1 MSGCCSKP
9 MPSRKSSDSGR
20 FHITLPATSA
30 NLGSAFDAAALALS
44 IFLKLSAKAAPA
56 FSIVAGGRDREICG
70 QLENHLIL
78 TTYREVLEKE
88 RKPLIPLALRI
99 ENEIPIGKGCGSS
112 AAARLAGVGLANH
125 FGGLR
130 WSDDRIVGE
139 VAGREH
145 HADNAA
151 ACWMGGLVIA
161 RMAGDGQAQM
171 ACITPK
177 GNWPLLL
184 AISDEVLPT
193 EEARGVLPEQY
204 SRTDVVANIQN
215 SMLLLAAFTEGRR
228 DWLASALADRIHQ
241 PYRSTLC
248 PLLPALQSLTGTQG
262 ISGVALS
269 GAGPSVLIFLNPRLN
284 VGNAR
289 KRIREHLKLRG
300 LSAQLI
306 TTRISTRG
314 GSPRS
319 RSPR

>member
-1 MSGCCSKP
+1 
-9 MPSRKSSDSGR
+9 MPLSNSDARR
-20 FHITLPATSA
+20 FQLTLPATSA

-44 IFLKLSAKAAPA
+44 IFLKLSARIAPE
-56 FSIVAGGRDREICG
+56 FSVTARGRDQEICG

-78 TTYREVLEKE
+78 NTYREVLKNES
-88 RKPLIPLALRI
+88 KPLVPLALRI

-139 VAGREH
+139 VARREH

-151 ACWMGGLVIA
+151 ACWMGGLAIA
-161 RMAGDGQAQM
+161 RMAADGHALM
-171 ACITPK
+171 ASITPR

-184 AISDEVLPT
+184 AISDEALPT

-204 SRTDVVANIQN
+204 SRPDVVANIQN
-215 SMLLLAAFTEGRR
+215 SMLLLAAFTEGRP
-228 DWLASALADRIHQ
+228 DLLASALADRIHQ

-248 PLLPALQSLTGTQG
+248 PLLPALQSLTGTKG

-269 GAGPSVLIFLNPRLN
+269 GAGPSVLIFLNPKLS
-284 VGNAR
+284 VSNAR
-289 KRIREHLKLRG
+289 KCVREHLRARG
-300 LSAQLI
+300 LSAQLVA
-306 TTRISTRG
+306 TRITARG
-314 GSPRS
+314 ASPTSQNRGRS
-319 RSPR
+319 LASR

>member
-1 MSGCCSKP
+1 
-9 MPSRKSSDSGR
+9 MPSSKSSEFGR

-44 IFLKLSAKAAPA
+44 IFLKLRAQAAPQ
-56 FSIVAGGRDREICG
+56 FSVVARGRDREICG
-70 QLENHLIL
+70 RLENHLIL
-78 TTYREVLEKE
+78 TTYREVLANEG
-88 RKPLIPLALRI
+88 KPLIPLALRI

-125 FGGLR
+125 FGGLG
-130 WSDDRIVGE
+130 WTDERIVGE
-139 VAGREH
+139 VARREH

-161 RMAGDGQAQM
+161 RMAADHQAQM

-184 AISDEVLPT
+184 VISDESLPT

-248 PLLPALQSLTGTQG
+248 PLLPALQSLTGTKG
-262 ISGVALS
+262 IAGVALS
-269 GAGPSVLIFLNPRLN
+269 GAGPSVLIFLHPKLN
-284 VGNAR
+284 ASSTR
-289 KRIREHLKLRG
+289 KRIREHLEQRALG
-300 LSAQLI
+300 AQLI
-306 TTRISTRG
+306 TTRITNRG

-319 RSPR
+319 PDLR

>member
-1 MSGCCSKP
+1 MS
-9 MPSRKSSDSGR
+9 SRKSSDSRR
-20 FHITLPATSA
+20 FHLTLPATSA

-44 IFLKLSAKAAPA
+44 IFLKLGAQAAPE
-56 FSIVAGGRDREICG
+56 FSVEARGRDREICG
-70 QLENHLIL
+70 RLENHLIL
-78 TTYREVLEKE
+78 TTYREVLECE
-88 RKPLIPLALRI
+88 RKPLIPLALCI
-99 ENEIPIGKGCGSS
+99 DNEIPIGRGCGSS

-139 VAGREH
+139 VARREQ

-161 RMAGDGQAQM
+161 RLASDGRAQM
-171 ACITPK
+171 ACLTPK

-184 AISDEVLPT
+184 VISEETLPT

-204 SRTDVVANIQN
+204 SRTDVVTNIQN

-248 PLLPALQSLTGTQG
+248 PLLPALQSLTGTKG

-269 GAGPSVLIFLNPRLN
+269 GAGPSGLIFLNPKLSVTN
-284 VGNAR
+284 VR
-289 KRIREHLKLRG
+289 KRIREHLEAHH

-306 TTRISTRG
+306 ATRIATRG
-314 GSPRS
+314 GRPRPRS
-319 RSPR
+319 HG

>member
-1 MSGCCSKP
+1 

-20 FHITLPATSA
+20 FRLILPATSA
-30 NLGSAFDAAALALS
+30 NLGAAFDAAALALS
-44 IFLKLSAKAAPA
+44 IFLKLTAKAAPGFA
-56 FSIVAGGRDREICG
+56 VVARGRDREICG
-70 QLENHLIL
+70 RLENHLIL
-78 TTYREVLEKE
+78 TTYREVLENE

-99 ENEIPIGKGCGSS
+99 DNEIPIGKGCGSS

-139 VAGREH
+139 VARREH

-161 RMAGDGQAQM
+161 RMAADGQAQM
-171 ACITPK
+171 ACIRPK

-184 AISDEVLPT
+184 VISDEALPT

-204 SRTDVVANIQN
+204 SRTDVVTNIQN
-215 SMLLLAAFTEGRR
+215 SMLLVAAFTEGRR

-241 PYRSTLC
+241 PYRSALC
-248 PLLPALQSLTGTQG
+248 PLLPALQSLTGTKA

-269 GAGPSVLIFLNPRLN
+269 GAGPSVLIFLNPKLN
-284 VGNAR
+284 LTNAR
-289 KRIREHLKLRG
+289 KRIREHLEVQG

-306 TTRISTRG
+306 STRITNRG
-314 GSPRS
+314 GSTKPWNR
-319 RSPR
+319 RL

>member
-1 MSGCCSKP
+1 
-9 MPSRKSSDSGR
+9 MPSRKSSHLGR

-44 IFLKLSAKAAPA
+44 IFLKLSAKAAPK
-56 FSIVAGGRDREICG
+56 FSVVARGRDREICG

-78 TTYREVLEKE
+78 TTYREVLEAE
-88 RKPLIPLALRI
+88 RKPIIPLALRI

-130 WSDDRIVGE
+130 WTDDRIVGE
-139 VAGREH
+139 VARREH

-184 AISDEVLPT
+184 VISDEALPT

-204 SRTDVVANIQN
+204 SRTDVVTNIQN

-248 PLLPALQSLTGTQG
+248 PLLPALQSLTGTEG
-262 ISGVALS
+262 IAGVALS
-269 GAGPSVLIFLNPRLN
+269 GAGPSVLIFLHPQLK
-284 VGNAR
+284 VASAR
-289 KRIREHLKLRG
+289 KRIREHLQVRG
-300 LSAQLI
+300 LGAQLI
-306 TTRISTRG
+306 TTRITIRG
-314 GSPRS
+314 GSPKSPS
-319 RSPR
+319 RR

>member
-1 MSGCCSKP
+1 MSSSKTSK
-9 MPSRKSSDSGR
+9 SRL
-20 FHITLPATSA
+20 FHLTLPATSA

-44 IFLKLSAKAAPA
+44 IFLRLSAKAAPE
-56 FSIVAGGRDREICG
+56 FSVDARGRDREICG
-70 QLENHLIL
+70 RLENHLIL
-78 TTYREVLEKE
+78 RTYREVLENE
-88 RKPLIPLALRI
+88 RRPIIPLALRI
-99 ENEIPIGKGCGSS
+99 DNEIPIGKGCGSS

-130 WSDDRIVGE
+130 WTDDRMVGE

-161 RMAGDGQAQM
+161 RMAADGQAQM
-171 ACITPK
+171 ARIAPK

-184 AISDEVLPT
+184 VISDEVLPT

-204 SRTDVVANIQN
+204 SRTDVVTNIQN
-215 SMLLLAAFTEGRR
+215 SMLLLAAFTEGRP

-248 PLLPALQSLTGTQG
+248 PLLPALQSLTGTKG

-269 GAGPSVLIFLNPRLN
+269 GAGPSVLIFLNPKLN
-284 VGNAR
+284 LTSVR
-289 KRIREHLKLRG
+289 KRIREHLEAHDLR
-300 LSAQLI
+300 AQLI
-306 TTRISTRG
+306 STRISTRG

-319 RSPR
+319 PNH

>member
-1 MSGCCSKP
+1 
-9 MPSRKSSDSGR
+9 MPLRKSSHSGR

-30 NLGSAFDAAALALS
+30 NLGSAFGAAALALS
-44 IFLKLSAKAAPA
+44 IFLKLSATAAPE
-56 FSIVAGGRDREICG
+56 FSLVARGRDREICG
-70 QLENHLIL
+70 RLENHLIL
-78 TTYREVLEKE
+78 RTYREVLENE

-130 WSDDRIVGE
+130 WTDDRIVGE
-139 VAGREH
+139 VARREH
-145 HADNAA
+145 HPDNAA

-161 RMAGDGQAQM
+161 RMAADGEAQM
-171 ACITPK
+171 ACIQPK

-184 AISDEVLPT
+184 VISDEALPT

-204 SRTDVVANIQN
+204 SRTDVVTNIQN

-248 PLLPALQSLTGTQG
+248 PLLPALQSLTGTKG

-269 GAGPSVLIFLNPRLN
+269 GAGPSVLIFLNPKLN
-284 VGNAR
+284 VSSAR
-289 KRIREHLKLRG
+289 KRIREHLAAQG

-306 TTRISTRG
+306 TTRITNRG
-314 GSPRS
+314 GSPTSLNHRL
-319 RSPR
+319 